1 MQIRIRKQ
9 TLSLIRNKYDKK
21 IGKGRTT
28 YIGGLPI
35 ASLTIPPDIDAK
47 LNESERKQLLAELG
61 KLHSEREIGMEELA
75 GRLLPI
81 NLKRAIRWYER
92 QEESHEL
99 CTLAK
104 ECRDIWSEL
113 LAAMVRAGV
122 GRTRQR
128 KKRGTAKSGESSAL
142 ER

>member
-9 TLSLIRNKYDKK
+9 TLSLIRNKYDKA

-28 YIGGLPI
+28 YIGGMPI
-35 ASLTIPPDIDAK
+35 DSLTIPPEIDVK
-47 LNESERKQLLAELG
+47 LDADERKQLLGELA
-61 KLHSEREIGMEELA
+61 KLHSVREIALEELA
-75 GRLLPI
+75 GRLLPT
-81 NLKRAIRWYER
+81 NLKRAIRWYDR
-92 QEESHEL
+92 QEASDEL
-99 CTLAK
+99 CSLAK

-128 KKRGTAKSGESSAL
+128 KKRGTAKSGQG
-142 ER
+142 